1 MSTDVRPSTSAPA
14 GSPSSPVG
22 TWLLTLVTLG
32 IYWLFWYYKV
42 NKQVKQIDPTIE
54 VKPGMAVVAVT
65 LGSFLI
71 VPPFV
76 SIVKTGS
83 RIAQAQRAAGVTA
96 DCSGGVGLV
105 LAFVLGLTPLYY
117 QSKLNTVWAP
127 RG

>member
-1 MSTDVRPSTSAPA
+1 MSTDARTSAPA
-14 GSPSSPVG
+14 GAPSSPVV

-32 IYWLFWYYKV
+32 IYWLVWYYKV
-42 NKQVKQIDPTIE
+42 NKQVKAIDPTIE

-65 LGSFLI
+65 LGSLLI

-83 RIAQAQRAAGVTA
+83 RIAQAQRAAGVTS
-96 DCSGGVGLV
+96 DCSGVVGLL

-117 QSKLNTVWAP
+117 QSKLNTVWAD
-127 RG
+127 RA

>member
-1 MSTDVRPSTSAPA
+1 MSTDVRTSAPA
-14 GSPSSPVG
+14 GAPSSPVG

-32 IYWLFWYYKV
+32 IYWLVWYYKV
-42 NKQVKQIDPTIE
+42 NKQVKAIDPTIE

-65 LGSFLI
+65 FGSLLI

-83 RIAQAQRAAGVTA
+83 RIAQAQRAAGVTS
-96 DCSGGVGLV
+96 DCSGGVGLL

-117 QSKLNTVWAP
+117 QSKLNTVWAD
-127 RG
+127 RA

>member
-1 MSTDVRPSTSAPA
+1 MSTDVRPSAPA
-14 GSPSSPVG
+14 GAPSSPVV

-32 IYWLFWYYKV
+32 IYWLVWYYKV
-42 NKQVKQIDPTIE
+42 NKQVKAIDPTIE

-65 LGSFLI
+65 LGAFLI

-96 DCSGGVGLV
+96 DCSGGIGLV
-105 LAFVLGLTPLYY
+105 LAFVFSLTPLYY

-127 RG
+127 RD